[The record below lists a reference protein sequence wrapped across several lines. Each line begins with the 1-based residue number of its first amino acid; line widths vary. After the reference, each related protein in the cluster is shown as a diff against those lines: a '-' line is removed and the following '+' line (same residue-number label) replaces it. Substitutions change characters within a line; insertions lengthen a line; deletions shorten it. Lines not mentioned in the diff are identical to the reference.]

1 MTLSET
7 TSTTTTTTT
16 AAAKEKT
23 STSDS
28 QPMPFLM
35 NLQPTEKFKETAH
48 VEEGDEE
55 EETPEAAGV
64 SGDETTDPEEE
75 EVEVESDGQSKKRKR
90 NVSFDKDANPEAKK
104 KKEKKMSKKHKKH
117 KKHKTKQLS
126 GVEITVEEA
135 EEVTADEY
143 EEEVTVEKKGRVE
156 ITVEEAE
163 EVTVEEEGQVEI
175 AKEKK
180 KETAKEKKG
189 SKRKSSGV
197 APKKLVPTKTR
208 TAVGANAIPTLKVR
222 RPHRFRPGTV
232 ALREIRKYQKST
244 DFLIRKR
251 PFQRLVREIAQDYKH
266 EARFTLS
273 ALIALQESAEAFL
286 TGVFER
292 ANEQALHAKRITVD
306 GRDIAM
312 VLLDLNRSCKFKTSF
327 SISHNNLFG
336 NRK

>member
-126 GVEITVEEA
+126 G
-135 EEVTADEY
+135 
-143 EEEVTVEKKGRVE
+143 VE